1 MERTRQ
7 EKLNHIAEHY
17 MKAMWQKAYGVL
29 SDAHEA
35 EDACQEAFIKI
46 IRIVDEIRDVE
57 ELRTKALCC
66 IIARNTAVDMARKRG
81 HALPTE
87 DVYLDLE
94 AEEPQGE
101 SPEDRVIAAEG
112 VEEIRAAIGRL
123 PEHYREVLI
132 LRCLPK
138 PMLRFKGVKAA
149 LVTAVCVAI
158 NFFLGL
164 FGFSRRKI
172 YLRCKEAMTR
182 YNDRETSRISYLCDT
197 DRFWNTIALADLYP
211 IRQLDFEDIKVN
223 FPNQVEKM
231 LSQMYPDYMTLPP
244 VEKRRNHFPYEL
256 DFGIYGRKT
265 ETADSGR

>member
-81 HALPTE
+81 HVLPTE

-123 PEHYREVLI
+123 PEHYREVLT
-132 LRCLPK
+132 LRCLYDMK
-138 PMLRFKGVKAA
+138 AEEAAGILGVNANTVNIRLSRARRLLKEELSKGA
-149 LVTAVCVAI
+149 
-158 NFFLGL
+158 G
-164 FGFSRRKI
+164 
-172 YLRCKEAMTR
+172 
-182 YNDRETSRISYLCDT
+182 
-197 DRFWNTIALADLYP
+197 
-211 IRQLDFEDIKVN
+211 
-223 FPNQVEKM
+223 EKQ
-231 LSQMYPDYMTLPP
+231 SA
-244 VEKRRNHFPYEL
+244 E
-256 DFGIYGRKT
+256 
-265 ETADSGR
+265 

>member
-1 MERTRQ
+1 
-7 EKLNHIAEHY
+7 

-101 SPEDRVIAAEG
+101 SPEDRVIAAGDQGSHRKAPGALPGGADPALPLRYEG
-112 VEEIRAAIGRL
+112 RG
-123 PEHYREVLI
+123 
-132 LRCLPK
+132 
-138 PMLRFKGVKAA
+138 
-149 LVTAVCVAI
+149 
-158 NFFLGL
+158 
-164 FGFSRRKI
+164 
-172 YLRCKEAMTR
+172 
-182 YNDRETSRISYLCDT
+182 
-197 DRFWNTIALADLYP
+197 
-211 IRQLDFEDIKVN
+211 
-223 FPNQVEKM
+223 
-231 LSQMYPDYMTLPP
+231 
-244 VEKRRNHFPYEL
+244 
-256 DFGIYGRKT
+256 
-265 ETADSGR
+265 SGRDPGDQCQYSEYPAVQGPKAP